1 MSKVKV
7 IKDNDGVAVVEG
19 TPAASLIKDSEK
31 LFNAPMPERK
41 AGEKLVQR
49 NLADAQREADLQK
62 AIEDAEVMKARLQD
76 QASPKLVSRDRGS
89 DQQERMSTQRQGIA
103 PQPVLET
110 LSEGSKFSEPAMEA
124 NVKEKTPQETEPK
137 RQEAV
142 NRTREYKRR
151 RFVDRS
157 AGEQAATQGSF
168 ITTLQT

>member
-1 MSKVKV
+1 MGKVKV

-49 NLADAQREADLQK
+49 NIADALREADLQK
-62 AIEDAEVMKARLQD
+62 AMDDAEVMRSRIAAQEEQRLQD
-76 QASPKLVSRDRGS
+76 QASPKLVSRDLGS
-89 DQQERMSTQRQGIA
+89 DQQERMSTQRQGMD
-103 PQPVLET
+103 PQPV
-110 LSEGSKFSEPAMEA
+110 MEA
-124 NVKEKTPQETEPK
+124 NVEEKTPQETEPR

-142 NRTREYKRR
+142 NRTREYKRQ
-151 RFVDRS
+151 RFIERS